1 MTDLDPAPTDRRTS
15 RASLPLFVAAEAF
28 SLFGNSAIA
37 IVLPWLVL
45 TRTGDPAVTGLVAA
59 VAALPAVVAALVGGW
74 LIDKVGQRRM
84 SVLADL
90 GSAVSVAALAVV
102 DQVFGL
108 DLGWFVALGILGA
121 LFDVPGMTARETLM
135 GRVARTSGVTLDKIA
150 SLRQA
155 VFSLAFLGG
164 PALAGVLLAVLDPI
178 QVVWVTAGCSLAAG
192 LCMLVLPLTAPEVAT
207 PGTAGIGGV
216 DTIRD
221 SAPLRAMLVI
231 GFGSAVV
238 IAPLLGVLLPAHF
251 NRLDEP
257 TWFGFTMPAFAV
269 GSMIGAILYAVLAAR
284 SRRVVWVGGLVLQ
297 TVGMVGFTTLHGVWP
312 VAVGSALVGV
322 GSGLLSPVFL
332 VFFTEQVAESVRGRV
347 LGLFNALALIASPLG
362 LGAVALALSVTT
374 LESAATWLLAAWVLV
389 MAYAF
394 GSKGMRA
401 FAQNPSTSDVSAS
414 VAAGTTTDAD
424 NSAPHR
430 GGVDGDSSGGSERP
444 AGSATRADH

>member
-1 MTDLDPAPTDRRTS
+1 MGSMTDLDPVPPGRHTS
-15 RASLPLFVAAEAF
+15 RSSLLLFVAAEAF

-59 VAALPAVVAALVGGW
+59 VAALPAIVAALVGGW

-102 DQVFGL
+102 DRVFGL

-192 LCMLVLPLTAPEVAT
+192 LCMLALPLTAPEVTAPEVAT
-207 PGTAGIGGV
+207 PEVAGIGGM
-216 DTIRD
+216 DTIRG

-238 IAPLLGVLLPAHF
+238 VAPLLGVLLPAHF
-251 NRLDEP
+251 NRLNEP
-257 TWFGFTMPAFAV
+257 TWFGFTMSAFAV
-269 GSMIGAILYAVLAAR
+269 GSMIGAVLYAVLAAR
-284 SRRVVWVGGLVLQ
+284 SRRVVWVGGLLLQ

-362 LGAVALALSVTT
+362 LGAVALTLSVTT
-374 LESAATWLLAAWVLV
+374 LERTATWLLAAWVLV

-394 GSKGMRA
+394 ASKGMRT
-401 FAQNPSTSDVSAS
+401 FAQNPSTPELSAS
-414 VAAGTTTDAD
+414 AAARTTTGAD
-424 NSAPHR
+424 NSAESE
-430 GGVDGDSSGGSERP
+430 SS

>member
-1 MTDLDPAPTDRRTS
+1 MTDAAPPTTPPGTRAS

-59 VAALPAVVAALVGGW
+59 AAALPAIAAALVGGW
-74 LIDKVGQRRM
+74 LIDRVGQRRM
-84 SVLADL
+84 SVLSDL

-102 DQVFGL
+102 DRVFGL

-135 GRVARTSGVTLDKIA
+135 GRVARTSGVTLDRIA

-192 LCMLVLPLTAPEVAT
+192 LCMLVLPLTAPEVASAD
-207 PGTAGIGGV
+207 GAGIGGI
-216 DTIRD
+216 DTIRG

-231 GFGSAVV
+231 GFGSAAVV
-238 IAPLLGVLLPAHF
+238 APLLGVLLPAHF
-251 NRLDEP
+251 NRLDAP
-257 TWFGFTMPAFAV
+257 TWFGFTMSAFAV
-269 GSMIGAILYAVLAAR
+269 GSMIGAILYAVIAAR
-284 SRRVVWVGGLVLQ
+284 SRRVVWVGGLLLQ
-297 TVGMVGFTTLHGVWP
+297 TIGMVGFTTLHGVWP
-312 VAVGSALVGV
+312 VAVGAALVGV

-374 LESAATWLLAAWVLV
+374 LEATATWLLAAWVLV

-394 GSKGMRA
+394 VGKGMRA
-401 FAQNPSTSDVSAS
+401 FAQQPSRPDRSAS
-414 VAAGTTTDAD
+414 VGTPMASD
-424 NSAPHR
+424 
-430 GGVDGDSSGGSERP
+430 EP
-444 AGSATRADH
+444 AESTTRADH

>member
-1 MTDLDPAPTDRRTS
+1 MGLMTDPVPAPAGGRTS
-15 RASLPLFVAAEAF
+15 RASLPVFVAAEAF

-59 VAALPAVVAALVGGW
+59 AAALPAIAAALVGGW
-74 LIDKVGQRRM
+74 LIDRVGQRRM
-84 SVLADL
+84 SVVSDL
-90 GSAVSVAALAVV
+90 GSAVSVAGLAVV
-102 DQVFGL
+102 DRVFGL
-108 DLGWFVALGILGA
+108 DLGWFVALGVLGA

-178 QVVWVTAGCSLAAG
+178 HVVWVTAGCSLAAG
-192 LCMLVLPLTAPEVAT
+192 LCMLVLPLTAPEVAAAD
-207 PGTAGIGGV
+207 TAGIGGV
-216 DTIRD
+216 DTIRG
-221 SAPLRAMLVI
+221 SAPLRAMLLI

-257 TWFGFTMPAFAV
+257 TWFGFTMSAFAV
-269 GSMIGAILYAVLAAR
+269 GSMVGAILYAVVSAR
-284 SRRVVWVGGLVLQ
+284 SRRAVYIGGLLLQ

-322 GSGLLSPVFL
+322 GSGLLSPVFI

-374 LESAATWLLAAWVLV
+374 LETAATWLLAAWVLV

-394 GSKGMRA
+394 GSRGMRA
-401 FAQNPSTSDVSAS
+401 FARPTSGAR
-414 VAAGTTTDAD
+414 AEGAGTAPPVPAETTA
-424 NSAPHR
+424 
-430 GGVDGDSSGGSERP
+430 
-444 AGSATRADH
+444 RADD